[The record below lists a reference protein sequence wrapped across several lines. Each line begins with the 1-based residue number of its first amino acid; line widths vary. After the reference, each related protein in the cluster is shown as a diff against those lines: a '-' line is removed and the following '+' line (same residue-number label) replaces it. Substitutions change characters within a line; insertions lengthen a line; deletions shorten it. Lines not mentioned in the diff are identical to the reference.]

1 MQIKSCA
8 KRLLIKLDRYAQ
20 LIDYDPRDHML
31 ERIGELEQEIEALK
45 AQRTKA

>member
-1 MQIKSCA
+1 MININQVKSRA

-31 ERIGELEQEIEALK
+31 ERIGEMSK
-45 AQRTKA
+45 R